1 MEAFLSYLS
10 EIFSYQADAPL
21 LFNSGLFMV
30 LFLIFYGIYILTCIR
45 PSKDEQA
52 SLLETEQ
59 SWGGAIIVNFRVV
72 YVLCFSLFF
81 YYKCSGFYFIILLA
95 STIFDYFLGFLIH
108 HNKAGKRLFFLVI
121 SLIGNLGVLAFFKYT
136 NFFIQ
141 SVNEHHHYTSFFIEF
156 VNENRALLV
165 DQLNIIINPKASL
178 QITPLDIVLPVGIS
192 FFTFQ
197 TMSYSIDIYRGKLKP
212 CRNILDFAF
221 FVSFFPQLVAGPI
234 VRAADFIPQ
243 IRSRLSLSE
252 KQLNYAVWLI
262 LGGLFKKT
270 IISDYI
276 TVNFVDRV
284 FMDPAT
290 CSGAEN
296 LLAVYGYSIQIYC
309 DFSAYSDIAIGLA
322 LLMGFRLPDNFNS
335 PYQATS
341 ITDFWRRWHI
351 SLSSWLRDYLYIS
364 MGGNR
369 SGTIGSIIVIASFWL
384 LMSLVLGWWMFIV
397 GAVLGLIS
405 LFLGIFGKQSI
416 RAQLFTYVNL
426 MNTMLLGG
434 LWHGASWRFVIWG
447 ALHGVGLAIERALK
461 PITKHIPNNFFFKF
475 IGILFT
481 FHFVAFCWIFF
492 RANSFDTAYT
502 IINKIYS
509 SFYFDELIV
518 VIKAY
523 YKVMLLILLAYVL
536 HFLPKKWDQF
546 TQSILER
553 SPLIFKAFL
562 LALMVWIILQVSN
575 SELQPFIY
583 FQF

>member
-1 MEAFLSYLS
+1 M
-10 EIFSYQADAPL
+10 
-21 LFNSGLFMV
+21 
-30 LFLIFYGIYILTCIR
+30 
-45 PSKDEQA
+45 
-52 SLLETEQ
+52 
-59 SWGGAIIVNFRVV
+59 
-72 YVLCFSLFF
+72 
-81 YYKCSGFYFIILLA
+81 
-95 STIFDYFLGFLIH
+95 GFLVH
-108 HNKAGKRLFFLVI
+108 RSQAGKRRFFLII
-121 SLIGNLGVLAFFKYT
+121 SLIGNLSVLAFFKYT

-141 SVNEHHHYTSFFIEF
+141 SINEHNEYTGFFIQFVNEHRS
-156 VNENRALLV
+156 LLV
-165 DQLNIIINPKASL
+165 DLLSRIIDHQSPP
-178 QITPLDIVLPVGIS
+178 QISSLDIILPVGIS

-243 IRSRLSLSE
+243 IRAKLGLSE
-252 KQLNYAVWLI
+252 QQLNYALWLI
-262 LGGLFKKT
+262 IGGLFKKA

-276 TVNFVDRV
+276 SVNFVDRV
-284 FMDPAT
+284 FMDPSI

-322 LLMGFRLPDNFNS
+322 LLMGFRLPDNFNL
-335 PYQATS
+335 PYQASS

-369 SGTIGSIIVIASFWL
+369 SGTTGSIIVIISFWL
-384 LMSLVLGWWMFIV
+384 LMSLVLGWWMFIL
-397 GAVLGLIS
+397 GAVLGLFSI
-405 LFLGIFGKQSI
+405 LLGVLGKQSI
-416 RAQLFTYVNL
+416 RVQLFTYVNL

-447 ALHGVGLAIERALK
+447 ALHGIGLAVERALK
-461 PITKHIPNNFFFKF
+461 PVSKRLPKTLLSKVL
-475 IGILFT
+475 GILFT

-492 RANSFDTAYT
+492 RADSFDTAYM
-502 IINKIYS
+502 IIDKITS
-509 SFYFDELIV
+509 SLYLDELVV

-523 YKVMLLILLAYVL
+523 YKVMLLMLLAYIL
-536 HFLPKKWDQF
+536 HFLPKKWDHF
-546 TQSILER
+546 TQDILKHT
-553 SPLIFKAFL
+553 PLVLKAL
-562 LALMVWIILQVSN
+562 LLTVMTWIILQVSN
-575 SELQPFIY
+575 SELQAFIY